1 MNLNNIFEITTISI
15 LIILYYL
22 GVLMY
27 LIFGYLF
34 LVNDYNIANKCKD
47 SNLWAFVLVNIIIST
62 TGFIKLIVKKE
73 SVFEEFCKLVKDEL
87 SILISA
93 IILTIFYSGFICWG
107 GVELFR
113 NSCDDLEKTSLWNFA
128 LFIFSY
134 NTMWFVFLFFVI
146 LNYKKVNNF
155 INGDENENN
164 NDDQIDQMR
173 NLGSQID
180 DIITRINSQNVQAS
194 PVTEVDSSQIN
205 ITPTTNVEVVSI

>member
-134 NTMWFVFLFFVI
+134 NTMWFVFLSFVI

-155 INGDENENN
+155 INGSEEDTNIE
-164 NDDQIDQMR
+164 DQIG

-180 DIITRINSQNVQAS
+180 DIITTINSQNVQAS

>member
-73 SVFEEFCKLVKDEL
+73 SVFEEFSYFSQLAKQRLHSRFFSQHDPQLEAQNPSRFVPK
-87 SILISA
+87 SIQEAL
-93 IILTIFYSGFICWG
+93 
-107 GVELFR
+107 R
-113 NSCDDLEKTSLWNFA
+113 NE
-128 LFIFSY
+128 
-134 NTMWFVFLFFVI
+134 
-146 LNYKKVNNF
+146 YKN
-155 INGDENENN
+155 
-164 NDDQIDQMR
+164 
-173 NLGSQID
+173 
-180 DIITRINSQNVQAS
+180 
-194 PVTEVDSSQIN
+194 
-205 ITPTTNVEVVSI
+205 

>member
-73 SVFEEFCKLVKDEL
+73 SVFEEF
-87 SILISA
+87 SI
-93 IILTIFYSGFICWG
+93 
-107 GVELFR
+107 
-113 NSCDDLEKTSLWNFA
+113 D
-128 LFIFSY
+128 
-134 NTMWFVFLFFVI
+134 
-146 LNYKKVNNF
+146 
-155 INGDENENN
+155 
-164 NDDQIDQMR
+164 
-173 NLGSQID
+173 
-180 DIITRINSQNVQAS
+180 
-194 PVTEVDSSQIN
+194 
-205 ITPTTNVEVVSI
+205 